1 MNTLPEQYANT
12 ALPTLPGQPQN
23 PGVWPRD
30 ELTVCGI
37 KAHID
42 TFQRW
47 LGDAFDSGISA
58 EQLIEAR
65 TEFIDQLLQRLWI
78 EAGFSQI
85 ADLALVAV
93 GGYGRGELH
102 PLSDIDL
109 LILSRKK
116 LPDDQAQKVG
126 ELLTLL
132 WDVKLEVGHSV
143 RTLEECMLEGL
154 SDLTVATNLIESRLL
169 IGDVALFLELQKH
182 IFSEG
187 FWPSDKF
194 YAAKVEEQNQRHQ
207 RYHGTSYN
215 LEPDIKSSPGGLRDI
230 HTLQWVARRHFG
242 ATSLDEMV
250 GFGFLTS
257 AERAELN
264 ECLHI
269 LWRIRFALHL
279 VVSRYDNRLL
289 FDRQLSVAQRLN
301 YSGEGNEPVE
311 RMMKDYFRVTRRVSE
326 LNQMLLQLFDEAIL
340 ALPADEKPR
349 PIDDEFQLRGTLIDL
364 RDETLFMRQPE
375 AILRMFYT
383 MVRNSAITG
392 IYSTTLRQL
401 RHARRHLQQP
411 LCNIPEAR
419 KLFLSILRH
428 PGAVRRG
435 LLPMHRHS
443 VLGAYMPQW
452 SHIVGQMQ
460 FDLFHAYTV
469 DEHTIRVMLK
479 LESFASEETRP
490 RHPLCVDVWP
500 RLPSPELIFIAA
512 LFHDIAKGRGGDH
525 SILGAQDVV
534 NFAELHGL
542 NSRETQLVA
551 WLVRQHL
558 LMSVTAQ
565 RRDIQGP
572 GGHQTVCRRS
582 TNGKSSAL
590 SGMPDG
596 G

>member
-1 MNTLPEQYANT
+1 MNTLPEQYANN

-23 PGVWPRD
+23 PCVWPRD

-47 LGDAFDSGISA
+47 LGDAFDNGISA

-78 EAGFSQI
+78 EA
-85 ADLALVAV
+85 
-93 GGYGRGELH
+93 H

-301 YSGEGNEPVE
+301 YSG
-311 RMMKDYFRVTRRVSE
+311 R
-326 LNQMLLQLFDEAIL
+326 A
-340 ALPADEKPR
+340 
-349 PIDDEFQLRGTLIDL
+349 DDE
-364 RDETLFMRQPE
+364 
-375 AILRMFYT
+375 
-383 MVRNSAITG
+383 
-392 IYSTTLRQL
+392 
-401 RHARRHLQQP
+401 
-411 LCNIPEAR
+411 
-419 KLFLSILRH
+419 
-428 PGAVRRG
+428 G
-435 LLPMHRHS
+435 LLPR
-443 VLGAYMPQW
+443 
-452 SHIVGQMQ
+452 
-460 FDLFHAYTV
+460 DT
-469 DEHTIRVMLK
+469 
-479 LESFASEETRP
+479 P
-490 RHPLCVDVWP
+490 R
-500 RLPSPELIFIAA
+500 
-512 LFHDIAKGRGGDH
+512 
-525 SILGAQDVV
+525 Q
-534 NFAELHGL
+534 
-542 NSRETQLVA
+542 
-551 WLVRQHL
+551 
-558 LMSVTAQ
+558 
-565 RRDIQGP
+565 
-572 GGHQTVCRRS
+572 
-582 TNGKSSAL
+582 
-590 SGMPDG
+590 
-596 G
+596 